1 MFKRLSIEK
10 RKKRR
15 GALNNNSLF
24 LTLYTPLWRRRGEDL
39 SPEEVWVEGNRLAV
53 SLRKDSD
60 VDVLIRVEQAFDDLC
75 STYEIFI
82 GEDGSQVKRNL
93 HQAKHSA
100 MMVTLTAFLLLLNVF
115 DKAEGHPHYEILTRL
130 KSIIW
135 DIPDGKEL
143 YEDIR
148 YSEDEREKNGKFIE
162 VADFIEEIASS
173 DEPLLP
179 THIEFACKAIGQFV
193 DENKY
198 CCLSTMLDNEVMLS
212 RVNDNNDHCFQ
223 KEIDRLRAEIQSL
236 RDKKSENNHRK
247 ETDDNPDSTCT
258 GEKIVAFFN
267 EGTLKI
273 DKPHQLYFLLLA
285 MWARRLLSSKEIP
298 AFVRKVREFYPSLYE
313 EQDITAQAKIVMSL
327 QNMNGKANKYFDE
340 VIKDQSTMIEYID
353 LMYPKKNNGER
364 RKECQSA
371 VELANKL
378 FLGLK

>member
-115 DKAEGHPHYEILTRL
+115 DKAEGHPHYEILTHL

>member
-1 MFKRLSIEK
+1 M
-10 RKKRR
+10 
-15 GALNNNSLF
+15 
-24 LTLYTPLWRRRGEDL
+24 
-39 SPEEVWVEGNRLAV
+39 AV

-115 DKAEGHPHYEILTRL
+115 DKAEGHPHYEILTHL

-143 YEDIR
+143 YEEIR

-179 THIEFACKAIGQFV
+179 THIEFACKAFGQFV

-198 CCLSTMLDNEVMLS
+198 CSLSTMLDNEVMLS

-313 EQDITAQAKIVMSL
+313 EHDITAQAKIVMSL

>member
-115 DKAEGHPHYEILTRL
+115 DKAEGHPHYEILTHL

-236 RDKKSENNHRK
+236 RDKKSKNNHRK

-298 AFVRKVREFYPSLYE
+298 AFVRKVRELYPSLYE